1 MVSYRGFTM
10 KKLFTPEFSYLLLLI
25 FWPLHG
31 LVFGI
36 LEGLSRDYHV
46 IHCALDD
53 MIPFCEYFVVP
64 YIFWFIFLAGMVFY
78 SLLWDIPAFK
88 KYMWFTIISY
98 GMTLLI
104 YIIYPSQ
111 QLLRPATFSH
121 ENLFT
126 QLVSR
131 LYACDTNTNV
141 CPSLH
146 VTGTLAVVL
155 AAWDS
160 KKFHTRGWRTAFCA
174 AAVLIIAST
183 VFLKQHSALDIFWS
197 FLLCAVIYLV
207 VFRLCGLCS
216 DKGEKKN
223 EKSRAASQ
231 SGATPGSENERS
243 AQQNAQHAQEGSV

>member
-1 MVSYRGFTM
+1 VR
-10 KKLFTPEFSYLLLLI
+10 
-25 FWPLHG
+25 
-31 LVFGI
+31 
-36 LEGLSRDYHV
+36 LSRNHMV
-46 IHCALDD
+46 ILRELGD
-53 MIPFCEYFVVP
+53 MITFCEYFVFP
-64 YIFWFIFLAGMVFY
+64 YIFSFIFLAGMVVY
-78 SLLWDIPAFK
+78 SLLWDIPVFK

-111 QLLRPATFSH
+111 QLLRPVSFCH

-126 QLVSR
+126 QIVTR
-131 LYACDTNTNV
+131 VYASDTNTNV

-146 VTGTLAVVL
+146 VTGTIAVVL

-160 KKFHTRGWRTAFCA
+160 KKFHTRGWRTAFCT

-197 FLLCAVIYLV
+197 FLLCTVIYLV

-216 DKGEKKN
+216 DKRQKKN